1 MQQKMDIILFLIKI
15 VFVNSLFFLT
25 ANGERK
31 GKSYVKHSKI
41 IYDSKEQVEI
51 IKKEINDLMALNE
64 MGFDDAVKIEYI
76 LRHLIVC
83 WKLL

>member
-1 MQQKMDIILFLIKI
+1 M
-15 VFVNSLFFLT
+15 FVNSLFFLT

-51 IKKEINDLMALNE
+51 IKKKLM
-64 MGFDDAVKIEYI
+64 I
-76 LRHLIVC
+76 
-83 WKLL
+83 